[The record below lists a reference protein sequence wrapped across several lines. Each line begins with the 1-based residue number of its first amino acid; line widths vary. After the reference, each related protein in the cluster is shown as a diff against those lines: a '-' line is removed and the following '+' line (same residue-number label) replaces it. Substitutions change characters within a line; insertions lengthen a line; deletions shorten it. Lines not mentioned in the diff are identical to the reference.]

1 MSDDDKV
8 QDPQRRDF
16 LGKATA
22 VVGGAGVA
30 ASCWPLISS
39 MNPATDVLSKAT
51 TEVSLGAIAQGD
63 AKTVSWQGK
72 PVFIVHRTE
81 SQIRSMNN
89 SPGGKDP
96 QPDGERVLR
105 PEWLVIVGVCTHL
118 GCVPNRTAEG
128 WTCPCHGSQYDLS
141 GRILKGPAPRNLEL
155 PPYQFIAD
163 DKIIIGKA

>member
-8 QDPQRRDF
+8 KDPQRRDF

-22 VVGGAGVA
+22 VVGGAGA
-30 ASCWPLISS
+30 AAACWPLVSS

-51 TEVSLGAIAQGD
+51 TEVDIGSISKGE
-63 AKTVSWQGK
+63 AKTIAWQGK

-81 SQIRSMNN
+81 DQIRAMNE

-96 QPDGERVLR
+96 QPDGQRVIK
-105 PEWLVIVGVCTHL
+105 PEWLVIVGICTHL
-118 GCVPNRTAEG
+118 GCVPNRSATG
-128 WTCPCHGSQYDLS
+128 WSCPCHGSQYDLS

-155 PPYQFIAD
+155 PPYQFVTD
-163 DKIIIGKA
+163 NKIIIGKA